1 MANLLPPGVFPIVA
15 RANAC
20 EYRLMMVD
28 RQLCHL
34 YIKNKSVLFT
44 IANPNHYLHV
54 AHTQTTIC
62 RKRAITKY
70 KYTEE

>member
-1 MANLLPPGVFPIVA
+1 MLKYNDA

-28 RQLCHL
+28 GRLCRL
-34 YIKNKSVLFT
+34 YIENEHLLTT
-44 IANPNHYLHV
+44 IANPNYYLHV
-54 AHTQTTIC
+54 AHTQTIIC